1 MERYTAGVIGCGRMG
16 GFIDNEW
23 IGGPLEYMLPH
34 SHAAVYEAIER
45 IDLVACCD
53 PRTDVMARFGERY
66 NIPVERRYTDY
77 REMLR
82 KEKLDIVSVATQ
94 PEQRAEIVEFAC
106 EQGVRA
112 LYCEKAL
119 CASLEEADR
128 IVEVV
133 KRHNVA
139 FNMGTG
145 RRWDTGYEA
154 MKGLVH
160 SGELGPL
167 KSIVIYGTG
176 TLFNS
181 GSHWFDLAL
190 WINDDAPIEWVQAH
204 LPGSDAALDGDVLR
218 KDPVGEGIIHFANE
232 VTLYALSTPRG
243 PEIEALCANGT
254 VTGQNN
260 GLKWSVRRAPADARN
275 RWQLQ
280 EDSFPDYVP
289 RSTNKRLVEDL
300 VQALDTGGP
309 TRGGVEAARANQE
322 IIAAFV
328 ESHRKGGIRVRVP
341 LSERRLRLESGT
353 TGRNPRYE
361 GDVAASS

>member
-1 MERYTAGVIGCGRMG
+1 MRKYTAGVIGCGRMG

-34 SHAAVYEAIER
+34 SHAAVYESIDR

-53 PRTDVMARFGERY
+53 PRVEVMDRFGERY
-66 NIPVERRYTDY
+66 NVPPERRYTDY
-77 REMLR
+77 REMIR
-82 KEKLDIVSVATQ
+82 QERLDILSIATQ

-106 EQGVRA
+106 EQGARA

-128 IVEVV
+128 IVDVV
-133 KRHNVA
+133 KRHKVA

-154 MKGLVH
+154 MKSLVH
-160 SGELGPL
+160 SGELGEL
-167 KSIVIYGTG
+167 RSIVLYGTG

-190 WINDDAPIEWVQAH
+190 WINNDAPVDWVQGH
-204 LPGSDAALDGDVLR
+204 LPGGYDALDGDVLR
-218 KDPVGEGIIHFANE
+218 RDPVGEGIIHFANG
-232 VTLYALSTPRG
+232 VTAYALNTPRG
-243 PEIEALCANGT
+243 PEIEAICTNGV

-260 GLKWSVRRAPADARN
+260 GLSWSVRRTPTGSGP
-275 RWQLQ
+275 RWQLK
-280 EDSFPDYVP
+280 EAPFPEYVP
-289 RSTNKRLVEDL
+289 QGTNKRLVEDL

-309 TRGGVEAARANQE
+309 TRGGVEAARMNQE

-328 ESHRKGGIRVRVP
+328 ESHRHGGQRVAVP
-341 LSERRLRLESGT
+341 LRERGVRLESGT
-353 TGRNPRYE
+353 KGRNPKYQ
-361 GDVAASS
+361 GGVAG